1 MINRNHTI
9 CLAEGGAAYL
19 WYLSK
24 QLALAC
30 GGVTLV
36 LWGVALKY
44 GSFSR
49 KAQRTYQDA
58 LASTNEVSLSPCWNP
73 EPIPH

>member
-1 MINRNHTI
+1 M
-9 CLAEGGAAYL
+9 
-19 WYLSK
+19 
-24 QLALAC
+24 AC
-30 GGVTLV
+30 GGVTVV

-58 LASTNEVSLSPCWNP
+58 LASTNEVLASPSD
-73 EPIPH
+73 ILT